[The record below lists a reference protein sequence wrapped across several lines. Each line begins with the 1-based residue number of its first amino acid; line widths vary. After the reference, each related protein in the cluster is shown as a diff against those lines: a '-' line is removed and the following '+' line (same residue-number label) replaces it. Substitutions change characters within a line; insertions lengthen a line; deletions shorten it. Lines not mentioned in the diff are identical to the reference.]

1 MTVRAAS
8 SSMFAAPAQLLLRL
22 RDVWVRPQMGTY
34 WVGGAVPSSVFFS
47 VHNTMGLCL
56 SRRYSNLGN
65 KQDQRMLRLFWRRWS
80 CLLFREM
87 QRTVAQSKD
96 WKAWRLFQLK
106 LCSEPC
112 KTSTMEITVWLKFQT
127 LKCSTSQGTVHEC
140 CIQIQYSVLEHT
152 DGQLP
157 ACLAW
162 WKEALTIDTHLLNS
176 MHFTQR
182 AHWRPGNRRRVKFC
196 LAASGEGAILTVKL
210 IFWGCSR
217 SW

>member
-1 MTVRAAS
+1 
-8 SSMFAAPAQLLLRL
+8 
-22 RDVWVRPQMGTY
+22 
-34 WVGGAVPSSVFFS
+34 
-47 VHNTMGLCL
+47 MGLCL

-87 QRTVAQSKD
+87 QRTVAQSKE
-96 WKAWRLFQLK
+96 WKAWRLFQHK

-140 CIQIQYSVLEHT
+140 CIQIQYSLLELT

-162 WKEALTIDTHLLNS
+162 WKEALTIDTNLLNS
-176 MHFTQR
+176 ALYSKGSLETWQQKKSE
-182 AHWRPGNRRRVKFC
+182 V
-196 LAASGEGAILTVKL
+196 LSGSIR
-210 IFWGCSR
+210 WGSNLD
-217 SW
+217 SKIDLLGL